1 MNERYLAEKRNRDS
15 FEAEIY
21 RLKKTIDEI
30 RKSYDIALESKEDQ
44 IQDYK
49 HQILELHVFKDQ
61 SHLLEDQ
68 LRESES
74 KYRSLQQ
81 ECSSLQKEIATLDGI
96 NKDQARNIS
105 SMNESIGERQ
115 KIIDE
120 VKVILRDS
128 ERLQQEQTDEMRE
141 LSETNKELEQALS
154 AYDAKEKGLK
164 DEFNYKIEEVEKVE
178 IFTVIYVFIKK
189 LGNI

>member
-1 MNERYLAEKRNRDS
+1 MNEKYLAEKRNKGS
-15 FEAEIY
+15 FETEIN

-49 HQILELHVFKDQ
+49 QKMLELHVFKDQ
-61 SHLLEDQ
+61 SQVLEDQ

-96 NKDQARNIS
+96 NKDQTRKIS
-105 SMNESIGERQ
+105 SMNENIGERQ
-115 KIIDE
+115 KIMDD
-120 VKVILRDS
+120 VKVILRES
-128 ERLQQEQTDEMRE
+128 ERLQQEQADEIRE
-141 LSETNKELEQALS
+141 LSETNKQFEQTLS
-154 AYDAKEKGLK
+154 AYDAREKGLK

-178 IFTVIYVFIKK
+178 IFTIIYVYSLK
-189 LGNI
+189 N